1 MAVYI
6 DKELCKSCAMCVS
19 LCPKKVFEITHLV
32 NKKGYNYAAAVR
44 QHIHTAFLHAAD
56 QTLQLTGGRG
66 RDGTDN
72 FADHKQLLLFYRR
85 GDHST

>member
-44 QHIHTAFLHAAD
+44 QAGMITPAQPGPMRVVPWALA
-56 QTLQLTGGRG
+56 
-66 RDGTDN
+66 
-72 FADHKQLLLFYRR
+72 
-85 GDHST
+85 